1 VRRKKVANI
10 IVLLAVALVAL
21 IGVQLYWVQNAY
33 TLRESDFTSKVMDG
47 LAKTATAVEN
57 DNTCFET
64 FSKVKI
70 NPYQGIY
77 VMRQGWDSASEAWKP
92 QHDTVKTFWLYNKDN
107 TLETYPSLKFSN
119 PVSVEILMRY
129 QFESVN
135 GKLWR
140 KQPKEY
146 SLDGMDGRNFRDRFA
161 GNIPLAE
168 RIDTANLDSFIHLY
182 LPTHDADY
190 KFEYGIIQ
198 TQDNGVEYASAG
210 ADKKKLQKSSLSVN
224 LFSDKYFSK
233 PYKIAVYYPNKAGA
247 VLGALWGMLLTSA
260 AIIVLLIYAF
270 WYFVRMM
277 LRQKKLSEMKT
288 DFINNMTHEFKTP
301 VTNIS
306 LALETIGEAAHQL
319 NGLRPILNIIGE
331 ENNRLRENVERIL
344 QIAAVDKENLHLK
357 LETVDLH
364 SLIQKVVRSFDM
376 QLESNCGKVKCSLQA
391 TYANVVGDETHIIN
405 ILYNLLDNAIKYSSG
420 CPEVFISTQSS
431 KIGVLLSIEDRGI
444 GMNTATQKR
453 IFDKFYRAQTG
464 NVHDVKGFGLG
475 LSYVKSI
482 VDAHRGSIDV
492 KSEPG
497 KGSRFD
503 VFLPFNFTLS

>member
-21 IGVQLYWVQNAY
+21 IGVQLYWVQNAF
-33 TLRESDFTSKVMDG
+33 TLREADFKQKVMDG
-47 LAKTATAVEN
+47 LAKTAKAVEN
-57 DNTCFET
+57 DNLCFET

-77 VMRQGWDSASEAWKP
+77 ITRQRWDSTTEAWLP
-92 QHDTVKTFWLYNKDN
+92 QKDTVNTFWFYSKD
-107 TLETYPSLKFSN
+107 TSLERYPSIKFAN

-135 GKLWR
+135 GRLWR
-140 KQPKEY
+140 RQPNEY
-146 SLDGMDGRNFRDRFA
+146 SFEGMTGRNFRERLD
-161 GNIPLAE
+161 GNIPIKE
-168 RIDTANLDSFIHLY
+168 RIDTANLDSFIY
-182 LPTHDADY
+182 QFLPRPDPY
-190 KFEYGIIQ
+190 QKLQYGIIQ
-198 TQDNGVEYASAG
+198 AQSKEIEYASAN
-210 ADKKKLQKSSLSVN
+210 ADKKKLLKSSFNVD
-224 LFSDKYFSK
+224 LFSDKYFSM
-233 PYKIAVYYPNKAGA
+233 PYELAVYYPNKTSM

-260 AIIVLLIYAF
+260 AIIILLIYTF

-277 LRQKKLSEMKT
+277 LRQKKLSDMKT

-331 ENNRLRENVERIL
+331 ENERLRENVERIL
-344 QIAAVDKENLHLK
+344 QIAAVDKENLSLK

-376 QLESNCGKVKCSLQA
+376 QIENNCGRINCSLQA
-391 TYANVVGDETHIIN
+391 SYSNVVGDETHIIN
-405 ILYNLLDNAIKYSSG
+405 ILYNLLDNAIKYSAG
-420 CPEVFISTQSS
+420 CPEVNISTQSNR
-431 KIGVLLSIEDRGI
+431 IGVMLSIEDRGI
-444 GMNTATQKR
+444 GMNSATQKR

-482 VDAHRGSIDV
+482 VDAHKGSIEV